1 MSGRKQQ
8 LLKRHRRN
16 KRVALVIGLLLLV
29 GIGIWVAWW
38 LVPLLIVAAWVAH
51 EAWFSDHLFYS
62 PNSDYHYQFPDAAQV
77 QAVSV
82 VNDKLQLSEPLG
94 EGETLLLELDLRSTW
109 LGRWLD
115 PYVLAGD
122 DRQDF
127 ERGFAGRRYVNL
139 TGQREVVAD
148 GTLRLKGGFCRIA
161 HSARLYVLSNPDYS
175 QQRLMI
181 LAPHADDA
189 ELAAF
194 GLYSRAAERCIV
206 TVTQGEIEAER
217 YERFGL
223 SRAEAAQLKGR
234 LRTWDSQ
241 AIPLWGG
248 VPQSHCV
255 QLGYYCLQLPAMA
268 QAPAEPFG
276 SRDSSESDIRSARQH
291 NLSPL
296 PGDQDGAPTWH
307 NLVADLTV
315 LLDAYRPDVIVMPHP
330 ELDPHAD
337 HIATTQALYEAVSR
351 AAHTPEVALF
361 YANHLHD
368 NDRWPMG
375 LAGKGVALPPF
386 VEAPSVDPLW
396 STSLSPKVQ
405 LDKAMALAM
414 QHDLQGP
421 LPLKKR
427 LRRQIQRWLAGREWP
442 RTGDD
447 EFFRKAVRRHEVF
460 WVRRFPRP

>member
-1 MSGRKQQ
+1 
-8 LLKRHRRN
+8 
-16 KRVALVIGLLLLV
+16 
-29 GIGIWVAWW
+29 
-38 LVPLLIVAAWVAH
+38 
-51 EAWFSDHLFYS
+51 
-62 PNSDYHYQFPDAAQV
+62 
-77 QAVSV
+77 
-82 VNDKLQLSEPLG
+82 
-94 EGETLLLELDLRSTW
+94 
-109 LGRWLD
+109 
-115 PYVLAGD
+115 
-122 DRQDF
+122 
-127 ERGFAGRRYVNL
+127 
-139 TGQREVVAD
+139 
-148 GTLRLKGGFCRIA
+148 
-161 HSARLYVLSNPDYS
+161 
-175 QQRLMI
+175 
-181 LAPHADDA
+181 
-189 ELAAF
+189 
-194 GLYSRAAERCIV
+194 
-206 TVTQGEIEAER
+206 VTQGEIEAER
-217 YERFGL
+217 YEQLGL
-223 SRAEAAQLKGR
+223 DRAEAARLKGR
-234 LRTWDSQ
+234 LRTWDSL

-291 NLSPL
+291 NPSPL

-307 NLVADLTV
+307 NLVADLAA
-315 LLDAYRPDVIVMPHP
+315 LLDAYRPDVIVLPHP

-337 HIATTQALYEAVSR
+337 HIATTQALYEAVNKS
-351 AAHTPEVALF
+351 AHTPEVALF

-386 VEAPSVDPLW
+386 VEAPSVDQLW
-396 STSLSPKVQ
+396 STSLSSQVQ

-421 LPLKKR
+421 LALKKR

-442 RTGDD
+442 LTGDD